1 MSNSMNF
8 GTSLLLLIVLF
19 IFAGPVR
26 AVDFEKDIAPLLIE
40 HCLECHQPN
49 KKSGGLDLTSFAMM
63 KAGGDQGTA
72 LIFGKPKESLMI
84 QRIELGEMPPKEGKG
99 LKAVASADLLKLKEW
114 ISEGAKWPA
123 NRALGIHEKK
133 VDLKVARD
141 FWSFQKV
148 KRPAVPIVMNPSRV
162 SNPIDSFIINKLEA
176 NKLSLSQPASKGNM
190 LRRASLGIRGMPPTL
205 EEQDRFLKDQNHD
218 SYASLVER
226 LLGDPAHG
234 EKWARHWLDLVRYAD
249 SNGYERDAA
258 KPSVWKYRDYVIAA
272 FNNDKP
278 YDRFVLEQLAGDELS
293 EPSFE
298 TMVATGFHALGTWQ
312 DEVDPLEAA
321 QYRADEVDDLI
332 RTTSQTFL
340 GLTLGCARCHNH
352 KFDPLTMVDYYSL
365 GAILSPLKRPSQGR
379 TDVDVPFGNLGKLY
393 RLVESS
399 AKPNPTHLLL
409 SGRASNLGPEMKPQV
424 PAVLAPQQPAFPE
437 KGKQTSERRLALA
450 QWLIQQDNP
459 LVARVIVN
467 RVWQQHFGVGLVAT
481 SSDFGQM
488 GARPTHPELLDWLAH
503 WFVNDAKWSLK
514 ELHRLILLSETYRQ
528 DSSYKEA
535 AALVDPEN
543 KLLWR
548 FPYKRLDIESIR
560 DSMLSV
566 SGNLN
571 KAMQGPGVFLPV
583 PDVVIEAHT
592 DKQAAWKAESGSA
605 INRRTIYAF
614 VKRTLT
620 LPLLETFDF
629 CDTTQSSEKRSSTNV
644 APQAL
649 TLFNSEF
656 VNHQA
661 EQLAFR
667 LEGEFKSDSGLQ
679 IEMVFRLCLARPPV
693 ESEKAAML
701 LFLQKEAKALQPDA
715 AKVPSSAEHRA
726 LVQACRVMLNL
737 NEFLYPN

>member
-1 MSNSMNF
+1 M
-8 GTSLLLLIVLF
+8 
-19 IFAGPVR
+19 
-26 AVDFEKDIAPLLIE
+26 
-40 HCLECHQPN
+40 
-49 KKSGGLDLTSFAMM
+49 
-63 KAGGDQGTA
+63 
-72 LIFGKPKESLMI
+72 
-84 QRIELGEMPPKEGKG
+84 
-99 LKAVASADLLKLKEW
+99 
-114 ISEGAKWPA
+114 
-123 NRALGIHEKK
+123 
-133 VDLKVARD
+133 
-141 FWSFQKV
+141 
-148 KRPAVPIVMNPSRV
+148 
-162 SNPIDSFIINKLEA
+162 
-176 NKLSLSQPASKGNM
+176 
-190 LRRASLGIRGMPPTL
+190 
-205 EEQDRFLKDQNHD
+205 
-218 SYASLVER
+218 
-226 LLGDPAHG
+226 
-234 EKWARHWLDLVRYAD
+234 RYAD

-379 TDVDVPFGNLGKLY
+379 TDVDIPFGNLGKLY

-535 AALVDPEN
+535 PALVDPEN

-701 LFLQKEAKALQPDA
+701 LFLQKEAKALQCDS

>member
-1 MSNSMNF
+1 MNF
-8 GTSLLLLIVLF
+8 SLTQILVIAVF
-19 IFAGPVR
+19 FFAGTIN
-26 AVDFEKDIAPLLIE
+26 AADFEKDIAPLLVE

-49 KKSGGLDLTSFAMM
+49 KKSGGLDLTSFNTM

-72 LIFGKPKESLMI
+72 LVSGKPEESLMI
-84 QRIELGEMPPKEGKG
+84 QRIELGEMPPKESKIS
-99 LKAVASADLLKLKEW
+99 KAVPTASTAKLREW
-114 ISEGAKWPA
+114 VREGAKWPA
-123 NRALGIHEKK
+123 NRILGIHEKK
-133 VDLKVARD
+133 VDLELARA

-148 KRPAVPIVMNPSRV
+148 KRPIIPTVEDVSRV
-162 SNPIDSFIINKLEA
+162 SNPIDSFIIKRLEA
-176 NKLSLSQPASKGNM
+176 DKLKLSPPATRANLS
-190 LRRASLGIRGMPPTL
+190 RRVSLGIRGLPPTV
-205 EEQDRFLKDQNHD
+205 EEQDRFLNDQSPD

-226 LLGDPAHG
+226 FLSDPAFG

-278 YDRFVLEQLAGDELS
+278 YDRFVLEQLAGDELP
-293 EPSFE
+293 EPTFE

-332 RTTSQTFL
+332 QTTSQTFL

-379 TDVDVPFGNLGKLY
+379 TDVDVPYGNFGKLY

-409 SGRASNLGPEMKPQV
+409 SGRASNPGPEMKPQV
-424 PAVLAPQQPAFPE
+424 PAILAPNQPHFPE
-437 KGKQTSERRLALA
+437 KGKQTSERRLTFAN
-450 QWLIQQDNP
+450 WMIQPDNP

-467 RVWQQHFGVGLVAT
+467 RVWQHHFGVGLVAT
-481 SSDFGQM
+481 SSDFGHM

-503 WFVNDAKWSLK
+503 WFVHDAKWSLK
-514 ELHRLILLSETYRQ
+514 ELHRLILLSETYKQ
-528 DSSYKEA
+528 DSSHRENA
-535 AALVDPEN
+535 ASVDPEN

-560 DSMLSV
+560 DSMLSI

-571 KAMQGPGVFLPV
+571 KTMQGPGVFLPV
-583 PDVVIEAHT
+583 PDVVVEAHT
-592 DKQAAWKAESGSA
+592 DKQAAWKAESGAA

-614 VKRTLT
+614 IKRTLT

-629 CDTTQSSEKRSSTNV
+629 CDTTLSSEKRSRTNV

-656 VNHQA
+656 VNQQA
-661 EQLAFR
+661 DQLALR
-667 LEGEFKSDSGLQ
+667 LERDFKGDPGLQ
-679 IEMVFRLCLARPPV
+679 VEMVFKLCLARQPS
-693 ESEKAAML
+693 ESEKSAML
-701 LFLQKEAKALQPDA
+701 LFLQKESMALQLDGTKAPLNA
-715 AKVPSSAEHRA
+715 RHLAMI
-726 LVQACRVMLNL
+726 QACRVMLNL

>member
-1 MSNSMNF
+1 MNF
-8 GTSLLLLIVLF
+8 GTPLLLLIVLF
-19 IFAGPVR
+19 LFAVPIQ
-26 AVDFEKDIAPLLIE
+26 AADFEKDIAPVLIE

-49 KKSGGLDLTSFAMM
+49 KKSGGLDLTSFIMM
-63 KAGGDQGTA
+63 KAGGDQGA
-72 LIFGKPKESLMI
+72 VLVLGNPKESLMI
-84 QRIELGEMPPKEGKG
+84 QRIEAGEMPPKEGRG
-99 LKAVASADLLKLKEW
+99 LKAVASADLLKFKEW

-123 NRALGIHEKK
+123 NRTLGIHERK
-133 VDLKVARD
+133 VDLKAARE

-148 KRPAVPIVMNPSRV
+148 KRPAIPKVKDASRV
-162 SNPIDSFIINKLEA
+162 SNPIDSFIISKLEA
-176 NKLSLSQPASKGNM
+176 NNLSLAQPASKGNL
-190 LRRASLGIRGMPPTL
+190 LRRASLGIRGLPPTL
-205 EEQDRFLKDQNHD
+205 EEQDRFLKDQRPD
-218 SYASLVER
+218 SYLSLVEQF
-226 LLGDPAHG
+226 LGDPAHG

-278 YDRFVLEQLAGDELS
+278 YDRFVLEQIAGDELP

-332 RTTSQTFL
+332 RTTTQTFL
-340 GLTLGCARCHNH
+340 GLTIGCARCHNH
-352 KFDPLTMVDYYSL
+352 KFDPLTMMDYYSL
-365 GAILSPLKRPSQGR
+365 GAILSPLKRPNQGR
-379 TDVDVPFGNLGKLY
+379 TDADIPYGNFGKLY

-399 AKPNPTHLLL
+399 TKPNPTHLLL

-424 PAVLAPQQPAFPE
+424 PAVLAPQQPEFPE

-450 QWLIQQDNP
+450 QWLIQKDNP
-459 LVARVIVN
+459 LVSRVIVN

-503 WFVNDAKWSLK
+503 WFVHDAKWSLK

-528 DSSYKEA
+528 DSFHREA

-543 KLLWR
+543 KFLWR

-571 KAMQGPGVFLPV
+571 KSMQGPGIFLPV

-592 DKQAAWKAESGSA
+592 DKQAAWKAESGNV

-649 TLFNSEF
+649 TLFNSQF

-667 LEGEFKSDSGLQ
+667 LLRDFKDDQGMQ
-679 IEMVFRLCLARPPV
+679 VEMVFKLCLARSPT

-701 LFLQKEAKALQPDA
+701 SFLQKESKAIQMDA
-715 AKVPSSAEHRA
+715 TKAPSNIEHRA
-726 LVQACRVMLNL
+726 MVQACRVMLNL

>member
-1 MSNSMNF
+1 
-8 GTSLLLLIVLF
+8 
-19 IFAGPVR
+19 
-26 AVDFEKDIAPLLIE
+26 
-40 HCLECHQPN
+40 
-49 KKSGGLDLTSFAMM
+49 
-63 KAGGDQGTA
+63 
-72 LIFGKPKESLMI
+72 
-84 QRIELGEMPPKEGKG
+84 
-99 LKAVASADLLKLKEW
+99 
-114 ISEGAKWPA
+114 
-123 NRALGIHEKK
+123 
-133 VDLKVARD
+133 
-141 FWSFQKV
+141 
-148 KRPAVPIVMNPSRV
+148 
-162 SNPIDSFIINKLEA
+162 
-176 NKLSLSQPASKGNM
+176 
-190 LRRASLGIRGMPPTL
+190 
-205 EEQDRFLKDQNHD
+205 
-218 SYASLVER
+218 
-226 LLGDPAHG
+226 
-234 EKWARHWLDLVRYAD
+234 
-249 SNGYERDAA
+249 
-258 KPSVWKYRDYVIAA
+258 
-272 FNNDKP
+272 
-278 YDRFVLEQLAGDELS
+278 
-293 EPSFE
+293 
-298 TMVATGFHALGTWQ
+298 
-312 DEVDPLEAA
+312 
-321 QYRADEVDDLI
+321 
-332 RTTSQTFL
+332 
-340 GLTLGCARCHNH
+340 
-352 KFDPLTMVDYYSL
+352 MVDYYSL

-656 VNHQA
+656 VNYQA

-667 LEGEFKSDSGLQ
+667 LEGEFKNNSGLQ